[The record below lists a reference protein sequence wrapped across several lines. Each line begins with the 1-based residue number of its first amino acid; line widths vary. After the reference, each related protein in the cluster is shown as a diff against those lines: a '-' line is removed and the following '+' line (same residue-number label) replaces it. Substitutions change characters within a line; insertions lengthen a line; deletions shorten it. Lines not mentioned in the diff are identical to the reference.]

1 LGELGLISPQG
12 RNLSLTIVAGLVFGL
27 VASYVSIEGI
37 LLINFLVQ
45 YNLWVYAGAYWQL
58 LTSLFVVIPLGAA
71 APLGVADVLFNAVAV
86 ILLDGL
92 LSHAF
97 RETEYYTVFI
107 FSGLAGNITSLLSGP
122 NVVSFGASG
131 GIFGLLAGA
140 VAQDFAVERR
150 VDYNLLGWFLAVFLF
165 SSIALPSV
173 DWLAHLGGA
182 ASGFVAGYLVGTRR
196 GSESL

>member
-1 LGELGLISPQG
+1 LISTQG
-12 RNLSLTIVAGLVFGL
+12 RNLSLVIVAGLIIGL
-27 VASYVSIEGI
+27 LASEVSIDGI
-37 LLINFLVQ
+37 PLIDLLVQ
-45 YNLWVYAGAYWQL
+45 YNLAVYAGAYWQL

-71 APLGVADVLFNAVAV
+71 APLGIADVLFNAVAV
-86 ILLDGL
+86 VFLDGL

-97 RETEYYTVFI
+97 REREYYAMFVL
-107 FSGLAGNITSLLSGP
+107 SGLVGNIAGLLSGP

-150 VDYNLLGWFLAVFLF
+150 IDYNLLGWFLAVFLF
-165 SSIALPSV
+165 SSFALPSV

-182 ASGFVAGYLVGTRR
+182 ASGLVAGYLLGTRR
-196 GSESL
+196 GSEPL

>member
-1 LGELGLISPQG
+1 MISTQG
-12 RNLSLTIVAGLVFGL
+12 RNLSLAIVASLVFGL
-27 VASYVSIEGI
+27 IASEVSIYGI
-37 LLINFLVQ
+37 PLINLLVQ
-45 YNLWVYAGAYWQL
+45 HNLAVYAGAYWQL

-86 ILLDGL
+86 VWLDGL

-97 RETEYYTVFI
+97 REEEYYAVFVL
-107 FSGLAGNITSLLSGP
+107 SGLAGNMASLLNGP

-140 VAQDFAVERR
+140 VAWDFTVERR

-165 SSIALPSV
+165 SSFALPSV

-182 ASGFVAGYLVGTRR
+182 VSGLVVGYLLGTRR
-196 GSESL
+196 GSEIL